1 MGTVEF
7 RHIGSAKFDCFFL
20 RGERMRDTSR
30 QTRRNRVIGYTFLL
44 PNIIGFLM
52 FICIPV
58 VASFLMSFT
67 EWNGFGEIEF
77 IGLSNYMRLWE
88 DETFRISLLNSLIM
102 TGVSVPAT
110 LLLAIL
116 AAVALNKGIK
126 AVKLFRTAIF
136 LPHIT
141 ATIAVAVVWQLLYN
155 PTMGPINGMLRSLGI
170 DEPPTWLASSQWA
183 LISVIIVSIWH
194 SIGYYMILY
203 LAGLQGIPKDLYEA
217 AEIDGAGKVSQFRNI
232 TLPMLSPVIF
242 FTVII
247 GIINSFKVFDLI
259 FVLTKGGPGRST
271 HVLVYDIYHTAF
283 QRFEYGYASAMAYVL
298 FTIILIITVIQ
309 FQGQKRWVNYS

>member
-1 MGTVEF
+1 
-7 RHIGSAKFDCFFL
+7 
-20 RGERMRDTSR
+20 MRDTSR

>member
-1 MGTVEF
+1 MKD
-7 RHIGSAKFDCFFL
+7 S
-20 RGERMRDTSR
+20 SR
-30 QTRRNRVIGYTFLL
+30 ALRRNRITGYTFLL
-44 PNIIGFLM
+44 PNIIGFLI
-52 FICIPV
+52 FICFPV
-58 VASFLMSFT
+58 GASFLMSFT
-67 EWNGFGEIEF
+67 EWNGFGDIEF
-77 IGLSNYMRLWE
+77 AGLSNYIRLWS

-102 TGVSVPAT
+102 TGVSVPVT

-116 AAVALNKGIK
+116 AAVALNKGLRG
-126 AVKLFRTAIF
+126 VKIFRTAIF

-170 DEPPTWLASSQWA
+170 DHPPMWLASTQWA

-194 SIGYYMILY
+194 SIGYYMVLY

-242 FTVII
+242 FTII
-247 GIINSFKVFDLI
+247 MGIINSFKVFDLV

-271 HVLVYDIYHTAF
+271 HMLVYDIYYTAF

-298 FTIILIITVIQ
+298 FAIILVITLIQ
-309 FQGQKRWVNYS
+309 FRGQKRWVNYS